1 MCGSYGTVPEDTI
14 FLTLL
19 ELSLLVFLGDVVST
33 VMQRFRLPSV
43 VGIVLLGILMSPNA
57 LGGVLNNYMGIHL
70 FSLNDYVTL
79 FAEFSVLLL
88 IFASGLEHGFS
99 SIRRSG
105 VLAILAA
112 LFGAVVP
119 FVGVFAVF
127 SGTYTRDAALI
138 VAAATGATS
147 LAVIAGI
154 IRMEGFQ
161 EVRGTDFLLTAASL
175 DDVVT
180 FLLLSAVLAII
191 SGEPRAGGLFTSI
204 VSSII
209 AWSVILAISVRV
221 IPWIFNRVKS
231 IYVNSLA
238 MVTLFGLVVIMSLLN
253 FSPVIA
259 AFIAGVSIAESVKVT
274 EKLRNT
280 VDVLLSIFGS
290 VFFIVIGLQFDVS
303 SINLRV
309 LVDAI
314 ILSLLASILKVL
326 GFLPFAYLR
335 LRDPWISLANS
346 LGMVPRGEMGL
357 VIGSIGYSMGIL
369 NEGQFGDI
377 VLMSLITTL
386 LGAVSYKL
394 AILRIMGAQINSR
407 NHK

>member
-1 MCGSYGTVPEDTI
+1 MPEDTI

-147 LAVIAGI
+147 LAVVAGI

-180 FLLLSAVLAII
+180 FLLLSAVLAIV